1 MNMEKRGAMRMSM
14 CRTHA
19 GTTQC
24 DPVVWKPNKLGGTWS
39 AGSSI

>member
-24 DPVVWKPNKLGGTWS
+24 DPVVWKPNKPICFQT
-39 AGSSI
+39 AR